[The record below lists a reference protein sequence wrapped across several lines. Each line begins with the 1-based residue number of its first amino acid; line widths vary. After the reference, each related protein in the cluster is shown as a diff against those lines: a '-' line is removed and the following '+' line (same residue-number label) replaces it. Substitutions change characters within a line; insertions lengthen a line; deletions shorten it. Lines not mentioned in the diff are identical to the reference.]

1 MPFTLT
7 ARHLASIAGR
17 TTPLM
22 ADLAHW
28 MNQLCP
34 LVEIDTPQEF
44 CHFLAQACHESDHF
58 VTLREYASGRAYE
71 GRADLGNTQP
81 GDGVRFKGRGIFQTT
96 GRANYLQLGIK
107 QGHRDLFVNH
117 PELLEQPEY
126 AVWSACEYWRTRR
139 LNDIANHSDADVL
152 KKKHRG
158 KVIDVSPVE
167 YISLAINGGYNGM
180 DERKKFYAR
189 AQLVLVAPSAVPT
202 PAPRGLPAKPG
213 KPKRRA
219 TSAHRASTMGI
230 TPTTMPTVTAAPTPA
245 KKRRSPARKGLAAVP
260 ARKSPDPKLATVA
273 PSPGQTIHS
282 GTITA
287 IHGHLLTVANA
298 QGKTQT
304 LQTSAL
310 RGLRPGVLMAWCE
323 EDGTRLR
330 IGERWTRVR
339 NIAPVRR

>member
-1 MPFTLT
+1 MPFTIT

-22 ADLAHW
+22 ADLANW

-34 LVEIDTPQEF
+34 QYEIDTPQEF

-107 QGHRDLFVNH
+107 KGHRDLFINN

-139 LNDIANHSDADVL
+139 LNDIANHADADVL

-158 KVIDVSPVE
+158 KVLDVSPVE

-180 DERKKFYAR
+180 DERKKFYAK
-189 AQLVLVAPSAVPT
+189 AQQVLVEPSAVPT
-202 PAPRGLPAKPG
+202 PRGLPAAPA
-213 KPKRRA
+213 KPKKR
-219 TSAHRASTMGI
+219 SA
-230 TPTTMPTVTAAPTPA
+230 
-245 KKRRSPARKGLAAVP
+245 PARKKHAVP
-260 ARKSPDPKLATVA
+260 ARKSPAPKLVSLA
-273 PSPGQTIHS
+273 PAPDQTIHS

-287 IHGHLLTVANA
+287 INGHHLTVVMAK
-298 QGKTQT
+298 GKNQT
-304 LQTSAL
+304 LETSAL
-310 RGLRPGVLMAWCE
+310 RGLKPGVLIAWCE

-330 IGERWTRVR
+330 IGERWRKVR
-339 NIAPVRR
+339 KIAPVQR